1 MARDSLR
8 ILLLET
14 ELMSSSSRIAP
25 GPGGV
30 LTSGLI
36 ALLLLLSGCGTWTGR
51 TGAVPVDYQA
61 LVSAPDRSEADR
73 KTDERRKPAQLLEF
87 AGVRPGMR
95 VLDIGAGGGYSTELL
110 ARAVGPTGVVYAQDP
125 PGSNERALA
134 AFAARAKGPAMK
146 NVVRVLRPFDDPV
159 PPEARGLDMI
169 TCFFEYHEAPNAN
182 VDRAALTRRLFEA
195 LKPGGAVVVA
205 DHSARPGA
213 GITATRTLHRI
224 EDSVVQRDFEQA
236 GFRLVAQGQFL
247 HNPADPRDV
256 IVFKSPVP
264 VDEFVLKF
272 EKP

>member
-1 MARDSLR
+1 MNRLP
-8 ILLLET
+8 
-14 ELMSSSSRIAP
+14 RIAA

-30 LTSGLI
+30 LASALI
-36 ALLLLLSGCGTWTGR
+36 ALVLSLVGCGSLTGR
-51 TGAVPVDYQA
+51 VGLAPVDYQA
-61 LVSAPDRSEADR
+61 IVSAPDRTEADR
-73 KTDERRKPAQLLEF
+73 KTDERRKPAQMLEF
-87 AGVRPGMR
+87 SGVRPGMR

-110 ARAVGPTGVVYAQDP
+110 ARGVGPSGVVYAQDP

-134 AFAARAKGPAMK
+134 AFTARAKGPAMK
-146 NVVRVLRPFDDPV
+146 NVVRVLRPFEDPV

-169 TCFFEYHEAPNAN
+169 TCFFEYHEAPNVN
-182 VDRAALTRRLFEA
+182 VDRAAMTRRLFDA
-195 LKPGGAVVVA
+195 LKPGGMVVIA

-236 GFRLVAQGQFL
+236 GFRLVASGQFL
-247 HNPADPRDV
+247 RNPADPRDV

-272 EKP
+272 ERP